1 MSIAR
6 ILKVVLL
13 FTIVLGFSGCSSH
26 SGTFKIEGRLL
37 NMNQAEFYLY
47 SPDGILSGVDTIKVV
62 GGRFAYQ
69 MPCKSSGT
77 LVMIF
82 PNFSEQP
89 IFAQA
94 GKSVSISG
102 DASHLK
108 EITIKGTKEN
118 EKMNSL
124 RKRMA
129 KATPEEEAGVAEE
142 FILENLTSTVSVYV
156 LKRYFTLKDN
166 KNIEKAIKLAEQLQE
181 NQPSNSELGRFIRYA
196 QIEKNSSSGASM
208 PSFSA
213 KDIYGKSVSKSNL
226 KGKVTVVYTWA
237 SWSFESRNIRDK
249 LNKMKEDYGS
259 KLTLLALN
267 MDASKQTCK
276 QNILKD
282 SLSSITICDG
292 LMFESPLMD
301 KFALGNVPDNIIYD
315 AKGCVIEHGL
325 ALREL
330 EDKLKKLLD

>member
-13 FTIVLGFSGCSSH
+13 FTIVLSLVSCGTR
-26 SGTFKIEGRLL
+26 SGTFKMEGRLL

-47 SPDGILSGVDTIKVV
+47 SPDGILNGVDTIKVE
-62 GGRFAYQ
+62 GGRFAFQ
-69 MPCKSSGT
+69 MPCKSEGT
-77 LVMIF
+77 LILVF

-89 IFAQA
+89 IFAQG

-108 EITIKGTKEN
+108 EITVKGTKEN
-118 EKMNSL
+118 EKMNTL

-129 KATPEEEAGVAEE
+129 KATPEEEAGIAEE
-142 FILENLTSTVSVYV
+142 FILDNLNSIVSVYA
-156 LKRYFTLKDN
+156 LKRYFTLNNK
-166 KNIEKAIKLAEQLQE
+166 KNIEKAIKLAGQLQE
-181 NQPSNSELGRFIRYA
+181 NQPNNSELGRFIRYA
-196 QIEKNSSSGASM
+196 QIEKNSSLGTAI
-208 PSFSA
+208 PSFSS
-213 KDIYGKSVSKSNL
+213 KDIYGKGVSKSSL

-237 SWSFESRNIRDK
+237 SWSFESKSIRDK

-259 KLTLLALN
+259 KLTLLAIN

-282 SLSSITICDG
+282 SLSSITICDE
-292 LMFESPLMD
+292 LMFESPLLD

-315 AKGCVIEHGL
+315 AKGKSIERGL
-325 ALREL
+325 ALKEL
-330 EDKLKKLLD
+330 EDKIKKLLD